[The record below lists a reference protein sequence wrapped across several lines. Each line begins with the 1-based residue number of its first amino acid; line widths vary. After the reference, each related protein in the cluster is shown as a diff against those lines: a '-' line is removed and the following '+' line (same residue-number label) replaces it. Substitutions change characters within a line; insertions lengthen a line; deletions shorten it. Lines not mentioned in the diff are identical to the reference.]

1 MAAPEEEVVQDA
13 PPDIAAERP
22 ASEVPETPNAA
33 PDVAAAAREA
43 ASEGTIRRG
52 RAASPWLLAG
62 LDRLSD
68 FLQAAT
74 VRYRTASGGEALSH
88 AAEWLLDNAHL
99 AHQAVREIRQDMP
112 RHFYDQLP
120 LLAEGPLAG
129 YPRIFD
135 ISQRLISAGAARLDL
150 NYARQFLQFY
160 QEGSDVDKGAP
171 APALTTGELDRLA
184 HALSAV
190 TGLPGPPALP
200 SQPLPGAATPDE
212 LVGNGFISLRAIAT
226 HDWHRF
232 FEAVSLVE
240 ATFRGDPAGIYA
252 VMDRDARPVP
262 QGGRGSRR
270 IRRPRRAGR
279 GRRGRSAGP
288 PRGGAA
294 RCRCERRPTARLA
307 CATAGARWLLP
318 DRRGRAPA
326 EVGRGIPGRAA

>member
-1 MAAPEEEVVQDA
+1 MWPQPCVRRPRREPSGGVARIAAAP
-13 PPDIAAERP
+13 
-22 ASEVPETPNAA
+22 
-33 PDVAAAAREA
+33 
-43 ASEGTIRRG
+43 
-52 RAASPWLLAG
+52 AG

-88 AAEWLLDNAHL
+88 AAEWLLDNAYL
-99 AHQAVREIRQDMP
+99 AHQAVREDP
-112 RHFYDQLP
+112 PGHAAPFYDQLP

-240 ATFRGDPAGIYA
+240 ATLRGDPAGIYA
-252 VMDRDARPVP
+252 VMDHDTRDQYRKAVEDLAASA
-262 QGGRGSRR
+262 GRE
-270 IRRPRRAGR
+270 RAGR

-288 PRGGAA
+288 RRGGAA
-294 RCRCERRPTARLA
+294 RCRSRAPSHRPTRLGHRRRRLA
-307 CATAGARWLLP
+307 LPIDAGVRQLKLAV
-318 DRRGRAPA
+318 GYRA
-326 EVGRGIPGRAA
+326 RAA